1 MRDINVQATNKV
13 NIVGKLIDAQF
24 REGTTK
30 NGQPYESCNYTV
42 RVHQTIEGKDEI
54 NEIPLSMFA
63 SKYTNAGAPHPGYKN
78 IQDMKKM
85 KTIQEYGEAEA
96 STIRSSSGSISENY
110 FVSKSGQ
117 LIDGWRINTSFTSE
131 GGKGEMA
138 TFSVDIFIMDMH
150 DEVDRDQEPTGRLVI
165 RGAIVQYG
173 GKLDVVDFIVEAPD
187 KVEYISRNWS
197 VNDTVN
203 VKGRVRFTVKETNTA
218 PASKSS
224 WGEDIPDIPTT
235 QTVRELIVTSGSDEA
250 FDEDFAY
257 DPAEIK
263 KAFNIRKANIEQ
275 AQVNAAAPK
284 KASSSSDAKKK
295 YSWE

>member
-1 MRDINVQATNKV
+1 MREINVQATNKV
-13 NIVGKLIDAQF
+13 NIVGKLIEAQF

-30 NGQPYESCNYTV
+30 DGKPYESCNYTV

-54 NEIPLSMFA
+54 HEIPLSMFA

-96 STIRSSSGSISENY
+96 SIVRSSSGSIQENY
-110 FVSKSGQ
+110 FVAKSGQ
-117 LIDGWRINTSFTSE
+117 LIDGWRINTSFVSE

-138 TFSVDIFIMDMH
+138 TFSTDIFIIDMH
-150 DEVDRDQEPTGRLVI
+150 DEENRDQEPTGRLII

-203 VKGRVRFTVKETNTA
+203 VKGRVRFTVKETDVT

-275 AQVNAAAPK
+275 AQVNATAPK
-284 KASSSSDAKKK
+284 KASASSDTKKK

>member
-13 NIVGKLIDAQF
+13 NIVGKLIEAQF

-30 NGQPYESCNYTV
+30 DGKPYESCNYTV
-42 RVHQTIEGKDEI
+42 RVHQNIEGKDEI
-54 NEIPLSMFA
+54 HEIPLSMFA
-63 SKYTNAGAPHPGYKN
+63 SKYTNAGAPHPGYRS

-96 STIRSSSGSISENY
+96 SVIRSSSGSIAENY

-117 LIDGWRINTSFTSE
+117 LIDGWRINTSFISE
-131 GGKGEMA
+131 GGRGEMA
-138 TFSVDIFIMDMH
+138 TFSTDIFIMDMR
-150 DEVDRDQEPTGRLVI
+150 DEMDRDETPTGRLII

-203 VKGRVRFTVKETNTA
+203 VKGRVRFTAKEAAA
-218 PASKSS
+218 PTSTSS
-224 WGEDIPDIPTT
+224 WGEDVPEIPTT
-235 QTVRELIVTSGSDEA
+235 QTVRELIITSGSDEP

-257 DPAEIK
+257 DPVEIK

-275 AQVNAAAPK
+275 AQVNATASK
-284 KASSSSDAKKK
+284 KAPAQKSGSAK